1 MKLTFKVSCLELI
14 EDIISLSMHRGL
26 IDDLGLEAAEVCY
39 RGSGSARSCLM
50 VKECKLIAETGHRS
64 GRSKRRYRVRKDG
77 TLASKNSFIPVR
89 LDGRHYSSFGHRPC
103 ELC

>member
-39 RGSGSARSCLM
+39 RGRAFRNGMIYSRA
-50 VKECKLIAETGHRS
+50 VDVVYWKLIAEGTDWTGQ
-64 GRSKRRYRVRKDG
+64 GED
-77 TLASKNSFIPVR
+77 F
-89 LDGRHYSSFGHRPC
+89 
-103 ELC
+103 E